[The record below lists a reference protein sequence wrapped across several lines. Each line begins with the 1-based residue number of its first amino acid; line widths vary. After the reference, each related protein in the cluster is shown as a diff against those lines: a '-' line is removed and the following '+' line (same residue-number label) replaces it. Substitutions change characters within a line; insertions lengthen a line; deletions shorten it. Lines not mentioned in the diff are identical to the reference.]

1 MGPIFQAIQK
11 EGPPTELVFEFSYP
25 EMVSSFRAATGALG
39 LLIFVLYQLRH
50 SGPSWDKLHQ
60 RRSQVATTSRGQ
72 WRSLA
77 SLARY
82 EKGGMV
88 MKEYVQ
94 LPEALRHHL
103 EQCAAMIHRVMLGD
117 SLPLRR

>member
-11 EGPPTELVFEFSYP
+11 AGPPTELVFEYSYP
-25 EMVSSFRAATGALG
+25 EMVNSFRDAVGELG
-39 LLIFVLYQLRH
+39 LPIFVPYELRH

-60 RRSQVATTSRGQ
+60 RRSQLAIMRRGR

-82 EKGGMV
+82 EKGGML
-88 MKEYVQ
+88 MKEYAN
-94 LPEALRHHL
+94 LSKTLRIHF
-103 EQCAAMIHRVMLGD
+103 EQCATKIDRVMLGD
-117 SLPLRR
+117 LLPVLR